1 MKDLL
6 VCIAFL
12 WYVAIL
18 VGIVMIEWRLS
29 RIAKRIDEIERE
41 DRKRG
46 IR

>member
-6 VCIAFL
+6 VCLAFL

-18 VGIVMIEWRLS
+18 VGIVMIEYRLS

-41 DRKRG
+41 DRK
-46 IR
+46 